1 MRKKTKLLLEEN
13 NRLEEA
19 LSPESNALLTDMV
32 VYLRGSRI
40 STWEQEQVRRD
51 LTQMLLDAEARG
63 DKPEA
68 VIGPDPK
75 SLCDSIIE
83 ALPPTSRWKS
93 FFSVLRDGLLSV
105 TVLAAIWLVF
115 GILEGVLGVGSWPN
129 LTLTLGQLLSGV
141 SILFIACGVV
151 YWICRSSF
159 SVNQNKRPWVLIYI
173 LLFALL
179 CAGFFLRQPVAT
191 LPIPIAAFGVATLFI
206 IYKLMDAQLD

>member
-32 VYLRGSRI
+32 VYLRGSHI

-63 DKPEA
+63 DNPDA

-83 ALPPTSRWKS
+83 ALPPTSMLSWIERDPLQPIKS
-93 FFSVLRDGLLSV
+93 R
-105 TVLAAIWLVF
+105 T
-115 GILEGVLGVGSWPN
+115 GSM
-129 LTLTLGQLLSGV
+129 TFLSG
-141 SILFIACGVV
+141 
-151 YWICRSSF
+151 
-159 SVNQNKRPWVLIYI
+159 
-173 LLFALL
+173 
-179 CAGFFLRQPVAT
+179 T
-191 LPIPIAAFGVATLFI
+191 L
-206 IYKLMDAQLD
+206 

>member
-13 NRLEEA
+13 NRLEKA

-51 LTQMLLDAEARG
+51 LTQMLLDAEVRG
-63 DKPEA
+63 DNPEA

-83 ALPPTSRWKS
+83 ALPPTSPWES
-93 FFSVLRDGLLSV
+93 FLSVLRDGLLSV
-105 TVLAAIWLVF
+105 TVLAAIWLGF
-115 GILEGVLGVGSWPN
+115 GILEGLLGVGSWPN
-129 LTLTLGQLLSGV
+129 LTLTLGQLLAG
-141 SILFIACGVV
+141 IGFMLIACGIV

-159 SVNQNKRPWVLIYI
+159 SVNSKKGPWVLIFI
-173 LLFALL
+173 LLFTLL
-179 CAGFFLRQPVAT
+179 CAGFFLSQPVAT
-191 LPIPIAAFGVATLFI
+191 LPIPIAAFGVAALFI